1 MSGSDGIANANALLQ
16 LYSTTKGF
24 LPPLLTTTNETSMGT
39 SLPTGL
45 MVYNTTN
52 NELESFNGTSWEAV
66 GANAADAAGST
77 GQVQFNS
84 GGDLGADSNFFW
96 DNTNKRLG
104 IGSTLPGARTEIDT
118 GATGTIGLLIK
129 GASGQTANLLNITDV
144 FGNKYLTVG
153 TTQISGLEPIVA
165 SDSGIHASVSY
176 DLKIVNTTDIE
187 LLDGSNGTI
196 PFYATG
202 AGNVGIGIATP
213 AALLNLGG
221 SISASAWSTTGIDF
235 ATNAATYTDTSTA
248 AAGTVTTRAVNSH
261 GLPIL
266 ASTNAIT
273 VTNGSNLYIAG
284 GAVQGTNTTLTNS
297 YGEYIA
303 AGAVGA
309 GTNSYGLFVNAQT
322 GATNNYAAIFNGG
335 NVGIGAVAPNT
346 KLAVNGG
353 FSVASGTNSGQPYL
367 PVPLSSRALFISV
380 HRQMALKAAVWAC
393 KISLVLMGL

>member
-1 MSGSDGIANANALLQ
+1 MSPLVFRQAKLSAQARAAAAVNVAIGSSVASTTLATGSNNILIGTNPGVDTPSCSSTSNFLNIGNLIYGTGLGTSGTTPTGSVGIGTALPNTNALLQ

-213 AALLNLGG
+213 AALLKSWREYLCIGMVDNRHRLCDQRRDLHRYQHSGCG
-221 SISASAWSTTGIDF
+221 HSD
-235 ATNAATYTDTSTA
+235 D
-248 AAGTVTTRAVNSH
+248 
-261 GLPIL
+261 
-266 ASTNAIT
+266 
-273 VTNGSNLYIAG
+273 AG
-284 GAVQGTNTTLTNS
+284 G
-297 YGEYIA
+297 
-303 AGAVGA
+303 
-309 GTNSYGLFVNAQT
+309 
-322 GATNNYAAIFNGG
+322 
-335 NVGIGAVAPNT
+335 
-346 KLAVNGG
+346 
-353 FSVASGTNSGQPYL
+353 
-367 PVPLSSRALFISV
+367 
-380 HRQMALKAAVWAC
+380 
-393 KISLVLMGL
+393 